1 MRCQSHLHLKH
12 STTHSDQA
20 VRLVQT
26 GLQLVLEGFM
36 RCLRHIKPVM
46 SLPVSIGMSSSL
58 QSCSLPDCSERS
70 PSCPESIELAAAAS
84 AQQDQGVRQAAHGCD
99 YRTAPSLAESCRLA
113 LMWIRPCASRR
124 GVIRPLR
131 QRCTPTSAYVES
143 V

>member
-26 GLQLVLEGFM
+26 KLQLVLKGLM
-36 RCLRHIKPVM
+36 RCLRHRKPVT

-70 PSCPESIELAAAAS
+70 SSCPKSIELVAAAS

-99 YRTAPSLAESCRLA
+99 YRTAPSLAGSCRLA
-113 LMWIRPCASRR
+113 LIGIRPWTSRR
-124 GVIRPLR
+124 KAIRPLR
-131 QRCTPTSAYVES
+131 QRCTSTSAYLES